1 MSVVSLAPAQL
12 TIRPGDRIGVV
23 GEHRS
28 ALLRRLSPDVLTLDD
43 PVDVP
48 DRDRMVVATHDRL
61 LLERFATSIIE
72 VDGPRITRYRH
83 GYAGYL
89 AEKWSARK
97 RWERE
102 YLAWVTAIERGAEH
116 LWHDPVP
123 RPPDP
128 MRFETHN
135 SGGLTASG
143 LPNVG
148 RLRLEAGSRL
158 LVDGPGAAELLS
170 VLAGQRR
177 PTKGSVVR
185 SGRIGYLPRE
195 SVVRTPDR
203 SVLAMFARGRQGTF
217 DEHAERLLSLGL
229 FDETEMSTPVG
240 ALSRDRL
247 RRLDFARL
255 LVSEVD
261 VLLLDEPTLHLPPVL
276 AEELE
281 VALEHYA
288 GAVVAVSSDRMFRSR
303 WAGAELSLRQ
313 TAGT

>member
-1 MSVVSLAPAQL
+1 MSAVSLAPAQL
-12 TIRPGDRIGVV
+12 TIRPGERVGVV

-28 ALLRRLSPDVLTLDD
+28 SLLRQLSAPDLLVLDD

-61 LLERFATSIIE
+61 LLDRFATSIIE
-72 VDGPRITRYRH
+72 VDGARITRYRH

-102 YLAWVTAIERGAEH
+102 YLAWVTAIERGADH
-116 LWHDPVP
+116 LWDDPVA

-128 MRFETHN
+128 FRFDTHN
-135 SGGLTASG
+135 SGGLTATG
-143 LPNVG
+143 LPGVG
-148 RLRLEAGSRL
+148 ALLLEAGSRL
-158 LVDGPGAAELLS
+158 LVDGPGRSRLLS

-177 PTKGSVVR
+177 PDAGSIVR

-203 SVLAMFARGRQGTF
+203 TVLAMFARGRQGTF
-217 DEHAERLLSLGL
+217 DQHAERLLSLGL
-229 FDETEMSTPVG
+229 FDEADLSTPVG
-240 ALSRDRL
+240 TLSRDRL
-247 RRLDFARL
+247 RRLDLARL

-303 WAGAELSLRQ
+303 WAGRTLRLTQ
-313 TAGT
+313 R

>member
-1 MSVVSLAPAQL
+1 MFTLVPARL
-12 TIRPGDRIGVV
+12 TIRAGERVGIV

-28 ALLRRLSPDVLTLDD
+28 TLVRQVSPDVLALDE
-43 PVDVP
+43 PVHVP
-48 DRDRMVVATHDRL
+48 EHDGPLAMATHDRML
-61 LLERFATSIIE
+61 LDRFATSIIE

-102 YLAWVTAIERGAEH
+102 YLAWVTAIERGADH
-116 LWHDPVP
+116 LWDDPVP

-135 SGGLTASG
+135 SGGLVANG

-148 RLRLEAGSRL
+148 RLHLEPGSRL
-158 LVDGPGAAELLS
+158 LVDGSGAAQLLS

-177 PTKGSVVR
+177 PGAGSIVR

-195 SVVRTPDR
+195 SVARTPDR

-217 DEHAERLLSLGL
+217 DEHAERLLATGL
-229 FDETEMSTPVG
+229 FAEAELSVPVG
-240 ALSRDRL
+240 TLSQARL
-247 RRLDFARL
+247 RKLDLARL
-255 LVSEVD
+255 LASEAD
-261 VLLLDEPTLHLPPVL
+261 VLLLDEPIRHLPPTL

-281 VALEHYA
+281 VALENYA
-288 GAVVAVSSDRMFRSR
+288 GAVVVATDDRLFRHR
-303 WAGAELSLRQ
+303 WTGAELRL
-313 TAGT
+313 

>member
-1 MSVVSLAPAQL
+1 MPAVSLAPAQL
-12 TIRPGDRIGVV
+12 TIRPGDRVGVV

-28 ALLRRLSPDVLTLDD
+28 LLLRRLSDSDLLVLDEPTQ
-43 PVDVP
+43 VP
-48 DRDRMVVATHDRL
+48 DCDRMLVATHDRL

-72 VDGPRITRYRH
+72 VDGPRIIRYRN

-89 AEKWSARK
+89 AEKRSARK

-128 MRFETHN
+128 MRFETYN
-135 SGGLTASG
+135 SGGLAASG

-148 RLRLEAGSRL
+148 PLNLEAGSRL
-158 LVDGPGAAELLS
+158 LVDGPGGSLLLS
-170 VLAGQRR
+170 VFAGQRR
-177 PTKGSVVR
+177 PDTGSIVR

-203 SVLAMFARGRQGTF
+203 TVLAMFARGRQGTF

-229 FDETEMSTPVG
+229 FDEADLSTPVG

-247 RRLDFARL
+247 RRLDLARL

-261 VLLLDEPTLHLPPVL
+261 VLLLDEPTLHLPPAL

-288 GAVVAVSSDRMFRSR
+288 GAVVAVSGDRMFRSR
-303 WAGAELSLRQ
+303 WAGRRLRV
-313 TAGT
+313 